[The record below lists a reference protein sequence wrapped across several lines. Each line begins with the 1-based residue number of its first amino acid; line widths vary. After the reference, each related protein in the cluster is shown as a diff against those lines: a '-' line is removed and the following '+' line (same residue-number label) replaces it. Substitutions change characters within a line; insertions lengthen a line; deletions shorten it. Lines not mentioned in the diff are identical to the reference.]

1 MADIKER
8 EYYVVFILV
17 LVYLTLSLQVLC
29 GGSSLGKFW
38 GSCGCSILRFLL
50 GLFCVEVYNEF
61 LHHYSYYCRG
71 FKFILGGALSS
82 LIFSPSYLII
92 FLYL

>member
-61 LHHYSYYCRG
+61 LHHYSYYCRV
-71 FKFILGGALSS
+71 LS
-82 LIFSPSYLII
+82 LFWGVPCPL
-92 FLYL
+92 LYFPLPI